1 MLRKLRIWTAALIFA
16 VSAGGSL
23 LSVATPQTAMAAKC
37 EDTYFLTI
45 PAWYNGLIT
54 PDSQGNCNISQPGT
68 GEAGLNQFIWK
79 IVLNVTE
86 ILLHLVGYLT
96 AGFIIYGG
104 FRYMLAAGSADGMSK
119 AKTTIVNAVI
129 GLVLSILSIAIVKI
143 VSGAL

>member
-1 MLRKLRIWTAALIFA
+1 MLRTIRIWTAALMFA
-16 VSAGGSL
+16 VTAGGSL
-23 LSVATPQTAMAAKC
+23 FAVAAPQTAAAAKC

-54 PDSQGNCNISQPGT
+54 ADKSGNCNISQPGT

-79 IVLNVTE
+79 IVLNITE
-86 ILLHLVGYLT
+86 IMLHLVGYLT

-129 GLVLSILSIAIVKI
+129 GLTLSILSIAIVKI